1 MSPYQL
7 RKNPYQGNYPRA
19 LFVCSAGML
28 RSATACHVMA
38 GHGWNTRC
46 AGTEEYAI
54 QPLHPNTMDWAQE
67 IYCMEA
73 YHADHIPDRFKDK
86 VIVLDILDVY
96 TYRHPDLIAVIE
108 EKLLGSS

>member
-1 MSPYQL
+1 
-7 RKNPYQGNYPRA
+7 
-19 LFVCSAGML
+19 
-28 RSATACHVMA
+28 
-38 GHGWNTRC
+38 
-46 AGTEEYAI
+46 
-54 QPLHPNTMDWAQE
+54 MDWAQE